1 MHTISSVLNTIES
14 GDYAFKIDLQNAYFH
29 VLIQHEVPELCLRK
43 QGISVPSTS
52 LPSEHCPEGTYSSG
66 AQSGSLPPSSG
77 DIDNSISPQ
86 LANTQPRPSS
96 FTTLPVSVA
105 GYTERSKIQTESSSG
120 YTVSGASIM
129 CGSGESF
136 PPNIQGSGD
145 NSTCVPKILPN
156 SFVAQR
162 SVPVHGI
169 TQLGLRSYP
178 TGSVTHEALT
188 TTFSFVRF
196 DKPVYT
202 CADKTL

>member
-1 MHTISSVLNTIES
+1 MKYLSFAFKNKAYQFRVLPFRLNTALKVLTRL
-14 GDYAFKIDLQNAYFH
+14 GHKVAAYLH
-29 VLIQHEVPELCLRK
+29 RQE
-43 QGISVPSTS
+43 ISVIPYVDNW
-52 LPSEHCPEGTYSSG
+52 LIHHPDRQVLLRQ
-66 AQSGSLPPSSG
+66 QSQLLEDTGPG
-77 DIDNSISPQ
+77 RPQ
-86 LANTQPRPSS
+86 
-96 FTTLPVSVA
+96 V
-105 GYTERSKIQTESSSG
+105 ERSKIQTGSSSG
-120 YTVSGASIM
+120 YPVSGALIT

-169 TQLGLRSYP
+169 TQLGLGSYP
-178 TGSVTHEALT
+178 TGSVIHEALT

-202 CADKTL
+202 CVDKTL